1 MYSIY
6 WLFDLCFTP
15 NQHKESQRICETSLA
30 RRPLG
35 RVANR
40 PPDLLHWLILG
51 CWLLLAISIIPRR
64 YCKSSSIFYQ
74 TKGCS
79 GATTCTRAF
88 SRGFRWLIAAEGNV
102 SRWKSVSGMSGFVL
116 IKLDSLFPTVP
127 LQCFWYVMF
136 AKLREVPHA
145 RMLARLVWLLFPA
158 KNFTRL
164 PWFYPI
170 VPVEGAVVLYFLG
183 SSSRSW
189 RLLHEQSN
197 FFSNLLPDFQSPIW
211 NVHTYNTVPYSY
223 PPSFSPI
230 PFKRCLLD
238 VSWHDMAQQFWWTAL
253 HALLYLAMKSLD

>member
-1 MYSIY
+1 MS
-6 WLFDLCFTP
+6 LDENRCQGCQGLCW
-15 NQHKESQRICETSLA
+15 QSLIVSSQ
-30 RRPLG
+30 
-35 RVANR
+35 
-40 PPDLLHWLILG
+40 
-51 CWLLLAISIIPRR
+51 
-64 YCKSSSIFYQ
+64 
-74 TKGCS
+74 
-79 GATTCTRAF
+79 
-88 SRGFRWLIAAEGNV
+88 
-102 SRWKSVSGMSGFVL
+102 
-116 IKLDSLFPTVP
+116 
-127 LQCFWYVMF
+127 QCFWYVMF

-197 FFSNLLPDFQSPIW
+197 FFSNHYQTSNLHSEMSIP
-211 NVHTYNTVPYSY
+211 NTVPYSY
-223 PPSFSPI
+223 PPLFSPI
-230 PFKRCLLD
+230 SIKRCLLD